1 MKKYRM
7 IFSDMDGTLL
17 KNATEISEKNVEM
30 IGKAVACGIDFV
42 ICTGR
47 GVYGVEKFLDQLHL
61 MGRPGYVICQNGAAV
76 YRLEDMQMILKHSFS
91 ADVLRPVVETARR
104 MGVEVYLYDDR
115 TFLTEKVTREV
126 QDYCRVMHA
135 DMRVL
140 PDGLA
145 YDGHFTKCLLSGSA
159 EHLKAVRAAVE
170 PLVKQE
176 LNCFYSGPEYLEF
189 VKKGVSK
196 GNALRE
202 TAQKAGVPLSQV
214 IAIRPPI
221 SFDSLFLCARSAST
235 SCLMV
240 LFSTSSAITSST
252 SGSLSSWNF
261 LRIFSFTISGFS
273 LTNLM
278 SNIDFCLLSFSIQ
291 TFGVRDFLRNKKTPV
306 PKNRDESYSRVATRI
321 ARKQVFE
328 PLKQR

>member
-159 EHLKAVRAAVE
+159 EHLKAVRAVVE

-214 IAIRPPI
+214 IAIGDSDNDLSMIQAAGLGIAVANGQAHVKAAADYITETTCQQDAVADVIQRFILPDMRENFT
-221 SFDSLFLCARSAST
+221 SFKS
-235 SCLMV
+235 
-240 LFSTSSAITSST
+240 
-252 SGSLSSWNF
+252 
-261 LRIFSFTISGFS
+261 
-273 LTNLM
+273 
-278 SNIDFCLLSFSIQ
+278 
-291 TFGVRDFLRNKKTPV
+291 
-306 PKNRDESYSRVATRI
+306 
-321 ARKQVFE
+321 
-328 PLKQR
+328 

>member
-145 YDGHFTKCLLSGSA
+145 YDGHFTKGLLSGSE

-214 IAIRPPI
+214 IAIGDSDNDLSMIQAAGLGIAVANGQAHVKAAADYITETTCQQDAVADVIQRFILPDMRENFT
-221 SFDSLFLCARSAST
+221 SFKS
-235 SCLMV
+235 
-240 LFSTSSAITSST
+240 
-252 SGSLSSWNF
+252 
-261 LRIFSFTISGFS
+261 
-273 LTNLM
+273 
-278 SNIDFCLLSFSIQ
+278 
-291 TFGVRDFLRNKKTPV
+291 
-306 PKNRDESYSRVATRI
+306 
-321 ARKQVFE
+321 
-328 PLKQR
+328 

>member
-202 TAQKAGVPLSQV
+202 TAQNAGVPLSQV
-214 IAIRPPI
+214 IAIGDSDNDLSMIQVAGLGIAVANGQAHVKAAADYITETTCQQDAVADVIQRFILPDMRENFT
-221 SFDSLFLCARSAST
+221 SFKS
-235 SCLMV
+235 
-240 LFSTSSAITSST
+240 
-252 SGSLSSWNF
+252 
-261 LRIFSFTISGFS
+261 
-273 LTNLM
+273 
-278 SNIDFCLLSFSIQ
+278 
-291 TFGVRDFLRNKKTPV
+291 
-306 PKNRDESYSRVATRI
+306 
-321 ARKQVFE
+321 
-328 PLKQR
+328 

>member
-214 IAIRPPI
+214 IAIGDSDNDLSMIQVAGLGIAVANGQAHVKAAADYITETTCQQDAVADVIQRFILPDMRENFT
-221 SFDSLFLCARSAST
+221 SFKS
-235 SCLMV
+235 
-240 LFSTSSAITSST
+240 
-252 SGSLSSWNF
+252 
-261 LRIFSFTISGFS
+261 
-273 LTNLM
+273 
-278 SNIDFCLLSFSIQ
+278 
-291 TFGVRDFLRNKKTPV
+291 
-306 PKNRDESYSRVATRI
+306 
-321 ARKQVFE
+321 
-328 PLKQR
+328 

>member
-1 MKKYRM
+1 MVIHKIVWILKKRRNV
-7 IFSDMDGTLL
+7 DE
-17 KNATEISEKNVEM
+17 EISHDIFGYGRYIAEKCNGNLRKKC
-30 IGKAVACGIDFV
+30 GKAVACGIDFV

-214 IAIRPPI
+214 IAIGDSDNDLSMIQAAGLGIAVANGQAHVKAAADYITETTCQQDAVADVIQRFILPDMRENFT
-221 SFDSLFLCARSAST
+221 SFKS
-235 SCLMV
+235 
-240 LFSTSSAITSST
+240 
-252 SGSLSSWNF
+252 
-261 LRIFSFTISGFS
+261 
-273 LTNLM
+273 
-278 SNIDFCLLSFSIQ
+278 
-291 TFGVRDFLRNKKTPV
+291 
-306 PKNRDESYSRVATRI
+306 
-321 ARKQVFE
+321 
-328 PLKQR
+328 

>member
-17 KNATEISEKNVEM
+17 KNATEISEKNVET

-145 YDGHFTKCLLSGSA
+145 YDGHFTKCLLSGS
-159 EHLKAVRAAVE
+159 EKHLKAVRAAVE

-214 IAIRPPI
+214 IAIGDSDNDLSMIQVAGLGIAVANGQAHVKAAADYITETTCQQDAVADVIQRFILPDMRENFT
-221 SFDSLFLCARSAST
+221 SFKS
-235 SCLMV
+235 
-240 LFSTSSAITSST
+240 
-252 SGSLSSWNF
+252 
-261 LRIFSFTISGFS
+261 
-273 LTNLM
+273 
-278 SNIDFCLLSFSIQ
+278 
-291 TFGVRDFLRNKKTPV
+291 
-306 PKNRDESYSRVATRI
+306 
-321 ARKQVFE
+321 
-328 PLKQR
+328 

>member
-214 IAIRPPI
+214 IAIGDSDNDLSMIQAAGLGIAVANGQAHVKAAADYITETTCQQDAVADVIQRFILPDMRENFT
-221 SFDSLFLCARSAST
+221 SFKS
-235 SCLMV
+235 
-240 LFSTSSAITSST
+240 
-252 SGSLSSWNF
+252 
-261 LRIFSFTISGFS
+261 
-273 LTNLM
+273 
-278 SNIDFCLLSFSIQ
+278 
-291 TFGVRDFLRNKKTPV
+291 
-306 PKNRDESYSRVATRI
+306 
-321 ARKQVFE
+321 
-328 PLKQR
+328 